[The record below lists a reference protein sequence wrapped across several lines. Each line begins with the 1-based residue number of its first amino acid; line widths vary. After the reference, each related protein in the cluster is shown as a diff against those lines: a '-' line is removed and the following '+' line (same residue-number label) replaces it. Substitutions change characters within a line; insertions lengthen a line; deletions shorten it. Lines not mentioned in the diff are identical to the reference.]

1 MAVSISATG
10 LTNQLKTDVADALIA
25 TQGPFPEGM
34 TKAQIVSLCTL
45 RFWKAVVKGWKRSG
59 HETSISAE
67 NAAVETAYGDEVI

>member
-10 LTNQLKTDVADALIA
+10 LTNQQKMDLADAFIA

-45 RFWKAVVKGWKRSG
+45 RFWKAVVKGWKRRG
-59 HETSISAE
+59 HETSISTE
-67 NAAVETAYGDEVI
+67 NAAVEAEFGDEV